1 MQLGGQYLRVLMD
14 NIKEKPIRKIEK
26 KKKKKLNLGNWTM
39 GASPVLS
46 AFKTGNEETQSLGIS
61 TSLPLQKYVQ
71 K

>member
-1 MQLGGQYLRVLMD
+1 MQLGGQYLRVLID
-14 NIKEKPIRKIEK
+14 NIKEKPIRKMER
-26 KKKKKLNLGNWTM
+26 KKKLNLRNWTM